1 MLWVDAPTSPAT
13 TFGVAGSYRAIVT
26 DLLLGGF
33 MGKLGH
39 LLGHKHWREICLKLL
54 PYVWSNTVTM
64 TETILVSSPA
74 QGGMIEFDPSL
85 PLQEELL
92 DQSFDLTQVVD
103 KRPRSTSV
111 LTLGLAATP
120 TNARPLR
127 RTRGASVLRFSESE
141 PWHRCKKSPFLR
153 YELYGFGW
161 KDDLSHLWSIWK
173 IDQLSSGHVL
183 AQAFL

>member
-1 MLWVDAPTSPAT
+1 
-13 TFGVAGSYRAIVT
+13 
-26 DLLLGGF
+26 
-33 MGKLGH
+33 
-39 LLGHKHWREICLKLL
+39 
-54 PYVWSNTVTM
+54 M

-120 TNARPLR
+120 TTARPLR

-141 PWHRCKKSPFLR
+141 PWPFLR
-153 YELYGFGW
+153 
-161 KDDLSHLWSIWK
+161 
-173 IDQLSSGHVL
+173 
-183 AQAFL
+183 

>member
-1 MLWVDAPTSPAT
+1 
-13 TFGVAGSYRAIVT
+13 
-26 DLLLGGF
+26 
-33 MGKLGH
+33 
-39 LLGHKHWREICLKLL
+39 
-54 PYVWSNTVTM
+54 M
-64 TETILVSSPA
+64 TETILLSSPA

-141 PWHRCKKSPFLR
+141 PWRRCGSVFFLAKTTPFLEIGNLR
-153 YELYGFGW
+153 NL
-161 KDDLSHLWSIWK
+161 LSGKMKSTLKRLKSI
-173 IDQLSSGHVL
+173 DRQVAMSACSSIPRVFFMRTTL
-183 AQAFL
+183 L